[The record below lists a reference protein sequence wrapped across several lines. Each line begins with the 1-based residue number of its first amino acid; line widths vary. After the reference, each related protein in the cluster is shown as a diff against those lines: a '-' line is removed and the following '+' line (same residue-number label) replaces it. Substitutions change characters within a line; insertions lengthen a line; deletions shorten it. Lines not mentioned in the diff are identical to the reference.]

1 MAAGLAISVSNSL
14 GVLLA
19 GIALLTTG
27 FFAAHSIASGWV
39 PGRAT
44 TNRSGAS
51 SLYLLSYYLG
61 SALLGALAGP
71 AFAVYHWPGLVGYV
85 AVILTVALV
94 LVLVLLRTDSSGP
107 AHPETRDADTQSLTV
122 RT

>member
-1 MAAGLAISVSNSL
+1 M
-14 GVLLA
+14 
-19 GIALLTTG
+19 
-27 FFAAHSIASGWV
+27 

-94 LVLVLLRTDSSGP
+94 LALVLLRTDSSGP
-107 AHPETRDADTQSLTV
+107 AHPGTRDADTQSLTV